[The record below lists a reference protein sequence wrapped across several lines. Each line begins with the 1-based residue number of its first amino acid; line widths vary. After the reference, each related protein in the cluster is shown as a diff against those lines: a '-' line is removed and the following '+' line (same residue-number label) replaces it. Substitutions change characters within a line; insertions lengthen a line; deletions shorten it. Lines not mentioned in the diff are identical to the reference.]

1 MDGIVVLIVYGVLMI
16 GATIIFT
23 KKEENPE
30 SFYVSNRGIKTG
42 ISAMSIAGSWIWAP
56 ALLISAE
63 KAYMNG
69 IVGLFWFL
77 VPNVMCLFI
86 FIPFA
91 KKIRNEMPKG
101 ITLSGYMDYKYKSKG
116 VKNVYLLQLGGL
128 AIFSTAVQLLAG
140 GKILSAVTGI
150 SFPIMTFILAFI
162 AYSYSQFSGIK
173 ADVLTDA
180 IQLVVI
186 ILVTVTFAICSL
198 NIDQGIDS
206 LVSGL
211 SGVTGEYGSFFSKK
225 GLEVFLSFG
234 LPTTIGL
241 LSGPF
246 GDQSFWQRAFATKKE
261 SIGKSFALGAVLFAI
276 VPLSMSIIG
285 FVAAGKGFV
294 PVDTSIVNLE
304 YLLHILSGWV
314 TIPFLFMLLS
324 GLLSTVDSNLCA
336 ISSLT
341 TDVFK
346 KSSMKVSKTAMI
358 LLLIFGIT
366 IANIPGLTITHLF
379 LFYGTL
385 RATTLLPTVFTL
397 KGVKLLPKG
406 IIIGIVTSLVVGLP
420 IFGYGNI
427 YNLSIY
433 KTIGSLFTVLSSG
446 IIALLITRREARK
459 A

>member
-1 MDGIVVLIVYGVLMI
+1 MDGILVLIVYGILMI
-16 GATIIFT
+16 GATILFT
-23 KKEENPE
+23 KKEKDPEN
-30 SFYVSNRGIKTG
+30 FYVSNREIKTG

-56 ALLISAE
+56 ALLVSAE
-63 KAYMNG
+63 KAYTNG
-69 IVGLFWFL
+69 IIGLFWFL
-77 VPNVMCLFI
+77 VPNVMCLII

-101 ITLSGYMDYKYKSKG
+101 ITLSGYMNFKYKSKG
-116 VKNVYLLQLGGL
+116 VKNLYLLQLGGL

-150 SFPIMTFILAFI
+150 SFPIMTVILAFI
-162 AYSYSQFSGIK
+162 AFSYSQFSGIK

-186 ILVTVTFAICSL
+186 IVVTVTFAICSL
-198 NIDQGIDS
+198 NINQGYAD
-206 LVSGL
+206 LLPGL

-261 SIGKSFALGAVLFAI
+261 SIGKSFVLGAILFAI
-276 VPLSMSIIG
+276 VPLSMAIIG

-294 PVDTSIVNLE
+294 PVDTGTVNLE
-304 YLLHILSGWV
+304 YLIQIISGWV

-324 GLLSTVDSNLCA
+324 GLVSTIDSNLCA

-346 KSSMKVSKTAMI
+346 KSTMKVSKTAMI
-358 LLLIFGIT
+358 LMLIFGIA
-366 IANIPGLTITHLF
+366 IANIPCITITHLF

-397 KGVKLLPKG
+397 RGIKLLPKG
-406 IIIGIVTSLVVGLP
+406 IIAGIITSFVIGLP
-420 IFGYGNI
+420 IFAYGNI
-427 YNLSIY
+427 YNLSVF
-433 KTIGSLFTVLSSG
+433 KTIGSVFTVLSSG
-446 IIALLITRREARK
+446 IIALLISRREVRK
-459 A
+459 V